1 MTIRQT
7 VSLFRVV
14 KWLEGLACFALLMM
28 MLFVTA
34 DVGGRYLLG
43 APLPGA
49 IELVQYALVVVVF
62 AALPSVTFRRRHIS
76 LDVIAGHL
84 SGATLRLQWAT
95 VCLGSALVM
104 AVQAWL
110 LFNRS
115 QVMRE
120 NEDVIGFLNLPVHPA
135 GYFMA
140 ALSLL
145 TALTLVVASVQ
156 RAPTADHSTH

>member
-1 MTIRQT
+1 MF
-7 VSLFRVV
+7 LFRIV
-14 KWLEGLACFALLMM
+14 KWLEGLACPALLLM

-34 DVGGRYLLG
+34 DVCGRYLLG

-62 AALPSVTFRRRHIS
+62 AALPSVTVRRRHIS
-76 LDVIAGHL
+76 LDVVAGHL
-84 SGATLRLQWAT
+84 SGATLRVQWAS

-145 TALTLVVASVQ
+145 TALVLILASAQKSPAAV
-156 RAPTADHSTH
+156 DSTH